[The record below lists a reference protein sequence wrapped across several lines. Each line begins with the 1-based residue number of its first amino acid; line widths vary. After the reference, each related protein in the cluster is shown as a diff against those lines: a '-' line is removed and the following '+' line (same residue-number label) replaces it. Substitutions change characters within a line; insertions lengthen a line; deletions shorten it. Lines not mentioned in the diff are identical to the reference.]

1 MINAK
6 VGRVT
11 PGIFL
16 PNAKEVQR
24 QKENNAIYGSA
35 YFLDA
40 CEKAEITP
48 TKRQAVKFKLH
59 KGIAYKMK

>member
-6 VGRVT
+6 VGYVT
-11 PGIFL
+11 PGKYVYT
-16 PNAKEVQR
+16 AKEVQR
-24 QKENNAIYGSA
+24 QEENKAIRESD
-35 YFLDA
+35 YFLNA
-40 CEKAEITP
+40 CEKAEIRI